1 VTDTD
6 DGPGLTPRA
15 LIVTIYGL
23 YAREAGGFLPVAAL
37 VRLLAE
43 LSVEGPAVRSA
54 ISRLKRRGLLEP
66 RRVAGAAGYALSD
79 RGREI
84 LREGDERIFRPAPA
98 PDGTDGWLLAV
109 FSIPE
114 SERQKRHTL
123 RSRLTWLGF
132 GTAASG
138 VRVAPAHR
146 YEATVATLRRL
157 GLESYV
163 DLFRA
168 DYLAFGDLR
177 TAIGTWWDLAGLRA
191 QYEDFLAGYR
201 PVLARWRRRDPAAHR
216 AAAFA
221 DWIRALTAWRR
232 LPYLDPGLPA
242 DLLPARWPGAGA
254 ADLFAALRDRLA
266 GAAHTH
272 VRTVTGPR

>member
-1 VTDTD
+1 MNESDE
-6 DGPGLTPRA
+6 GHGLTPRA

-43 LSVEGPAVRSA
+43 LSVEEPAVRSA

-79 RGREI
+79 AGREI
-84 LREGDERIFRPAPA
+84 LREGDERIFAPPAPGG
-98 PDGTDGWLLAV
+98 PDGWLLAV

-114 SERQKRHTL
+114 TERQKRHTL
-123 RSRLTWLGF
+123 RTRLTWLGF
-132 GTAASG
+132 GTAAPG

-146 YEATVATLRRL
+146 YDATVAVLRRL

-168 DYLAFGDLR
+168 DYLAFTDLR
-177 TAIGTWWDLAGLRA
+177 TAIGTWWDLPGLRT
-191 QYEDFLAGYR
+191 QYDEFLAGYR
-201 PVLARWRRRDPAAHR
+201 PVLARWRRREPDAHR

-221 DWIRALTAWRR
+221 DWIEALTVWRR

-242 DLLPARWPGAGA
+242 DLLPARWPGAAA

-266 GAAHTH
+266 APAHDH
-272 VRTVTGPR
+272 VHTLITP